1 MFKKKIDK
9 RHKSSKKHSPAN
21 DKKGAAKKTMKS
33 PAIQYEPR
41 SPYTDQLNSVV
52 DDMLVHLS
60 QAMLND
66 SYSTS
71 KLRMA

>member
-1 MFKKKIDK
+1 
-9 RHKSSKKHSPAN
+9 
-21 DKKGAAKKTMKS
+21 MKS

-60 QAMLND
+60 QSMLND
-66 SYSTS
+66 SYDTS